1 MQDCERIASDY
12 GNQEIAQEHLLY
24 ALLTQDDSL
33 IAKLME
39 KMGLDKNLIIN
50 RVEEAITKRPKVQ
63 GGRQYVGQDLN
74 NVLIHAEDE
83 AKPMGDEYVSVEHL
97 FLAIIKYAS
106 KDMKALLREMGIS
119 REGFLQALSTV
130 RGNQRVTSDN
140 PEDTYD
146 TLNKYGSDLVER
158 AREQKLDPV
167 IGRDSEI
174 RNVVRIL
181 SRGRRTSQS
190 SLVEQVL
197 VRQQI
202 VKDLHE
208 IVRDVRKD

>member
-1 MQDCERIASDY
+1 MNINKFTQKSLQAVQDCERIASDY

-130 RGNQRVTSDN
+130 RQSEGN
-140 PEDTYD
+140 
-146 TLNKYGSDLVER
+146 K
-158 AREQKLDPV
+158 
-167 IGRDSEI
+167 
-174 RNVVRIL
+174 
-181 SRGRRTSQS
+181 
-190 SLVEQVL
+190 
-197 VRQQI
+197 
-202 VKDLHE
+202 
-208 IVRDVRKD
+208 